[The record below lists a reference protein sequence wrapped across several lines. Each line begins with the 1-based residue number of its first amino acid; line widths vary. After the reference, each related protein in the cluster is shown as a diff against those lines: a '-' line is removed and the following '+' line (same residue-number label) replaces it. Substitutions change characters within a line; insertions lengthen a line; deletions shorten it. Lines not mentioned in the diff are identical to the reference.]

1 MIFLPTVR
9 IKITLNMHMEFTRNG
24 ENCSEEEVYR
34 QIDANCFQNVD
45 PSNPEDLNGFVKYI
59 TKWIKGTVPHEN
71 KEPN

>member
-34 QIDANCFQNVD
+34 HIDANCFQNVD

-71 KEPN
+71 V